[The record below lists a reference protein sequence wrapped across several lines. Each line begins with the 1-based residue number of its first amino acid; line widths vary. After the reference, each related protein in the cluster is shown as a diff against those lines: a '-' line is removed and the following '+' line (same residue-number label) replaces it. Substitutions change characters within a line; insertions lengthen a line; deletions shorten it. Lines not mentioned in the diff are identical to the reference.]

1 MLVLPNSQGMSVIPV
16 LTEMTHLFGAL
27 QDPSS
32 LTATGVAMDVMVGP
46 SLLGSEGGG
55 GGAPIQEG
63 PPLVFLAGVLSVCT
77 WCCLLFMWL
86 LLLLFL
92 SLNSKRSF
100 LGGRGHTLTTL
111 IVHRPAVH

>member
-55 GGAPIQEG
+55 AERP
-63 PPLVFLAGVLSVCT
+63 
-77 WCCLLFMWL
+77 
-86 LLLLFL
+86 
-92 SLNSKRSF
+92 SKKALPWSF
-100 LGGRGHTLTTL
+100 LQVSSRYAHGVVYCLCGSCFSCFC
-111 IVHRPAVH
+111 P